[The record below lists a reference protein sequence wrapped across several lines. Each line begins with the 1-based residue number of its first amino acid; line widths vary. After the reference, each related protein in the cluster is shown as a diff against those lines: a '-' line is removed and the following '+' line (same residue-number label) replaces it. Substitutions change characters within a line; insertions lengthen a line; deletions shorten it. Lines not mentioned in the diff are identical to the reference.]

1 MGESTVQIGLA
12 LSGGGARALAH
23 IGVLKV
29 LEEVQVPVHMLAGTS
44 MGGIVAAVYAAGRSA
59 AEIEQLAR
67 SLRLLDIVQRGR
79 SGLGLM
85 GQGKIASRLREALGG
100 DPTFDQLKLPL
111 ALTAVDLE
119 TGEEVVIR
127 EGSVVEGLLATTAVP
142 VVFPPVAWRDRLL
155 VDGGVLNQVPCDVV
169 RGMGAEADGHV
180 RVIAVHTLLDLSGR
194 PEAGTPLGGR
204 WAEAVMRLLL
214 RRSPWAS
221 LFDVTERSLSIMIR
235 EMVKLRT
242 QDDPPDV
249 MIEIPLGHMGP
260 FDLAQVAMCIQ
271 AGEEAARQHMP
282 ELIGLRE
289 VSPLY
294 RLTHWRRSVVG
305 KVTGRDV

>member
-1 MGESTVQIGLA
+1 VGESTVQIGLA
-12 LSGGGARALAH
+12 LSGGGARGLAH

-29 LEEVQVPVHMLAGTS
+29 LEEAQVPVHMLAGTS
-44 MGGIVAAVYAAGRSA
+44 MGGVMAAVYAAGRSA
-59 AEIEQLAR
+59 AEIDGFAR

-85 GQGKIASRLREALGG
+85 GQGKIADRLREALGG

-127 EGSVVEGLLATTAVP
+127 EGPVVEAVLATTAVP

-169 RGMGAEADGHV
+169 RGMGAD
-180 RVIAVHTLLDLSGR
+180 RVIAVHTLLDFSAT
-194 PEAGTPLGGR
+194 PEIGTPPGGR
-204 WAEAVMRLLL
+204 GAEAFLRLLL
-214 RRSPWAS
+214 RRSPWAP
-221 LFDVTERSLSIMIR
+221 LVDVAERSQSIMIR
-235 EMVKLRT
+235 EMVKQRVRG
-242 QDDPPDV
+242 DPPDV
-249 MIEIPLGHMGP
+249 MIEVPLKRVGL
-260 FDLAQVAMCIQ
+260 FDLDQVSRCIQ
-271 AGEEAARQHMP
+271 AGEEAARRHMS
-282 ELIGLRE
+282 ELIELRE

-294 RLTHWRRSVVG
+294 RLTRWWRSVVS
-305 KVTGRDV
+305 KVAGRDVQ